1 MNSAALK
8 PQTSMQMQSA
18 AIKSGIKS
26 VGIASAASKHSFV
39 PYNESNIHEH
49 NHRVTPHLHSFECDR
64 YSSGTDQ
71 NRNSRFYFTKQT
83 TPVRVYLSYNDKL
96 LMPSIDEV
104 RTDENK
110 VSQFNAQL
118 NGRKLS
124 PRTLRTQLR
133 LSQKFIEDAKNL
145 VFLNDSLS
153 LVPPQT
159 SIPNVSSNLPLP
171 LTMAE
176 MAVLPYHTQATSS
189 AVQTAKTKMTSRN

>member
-1 MNSAALK
+1 MNSAAVKPVGLPSAALK
-8 PQTSMQMQSA
+8 SA
-18 AIKSGIKS
+18 AIKS
-26 VGIASAASKHSFV
+26 VGLASAASKHSFV
-39 PYNESNIHEH
+39 AFNEANIHEH
-49 NHRVTPHLHSFECDR
+49 DHRLTPHLHSFECDR

-71 NRNSRFYFTKQT
+71 NRNSRFYFTKTT
-83 TPVRVYLSYNDKL
+83 TPVRVYLSYNEKL

-104 RTDENK
+104 KTDDK
-110 VSQFNAQL
+110 MGQFNAQL

-124 PRTLRTQLR
+124 PRTLRNQLR

-159 SIPNVSSNLPLP
+159 SIPNIASNLPLP

-176 MAVLPYHTQATSS
+176 MAVLPLHTPATSS
-189 AVQTAKTKMTSRN
+189 AITTSKTKMTSRN